1 MRRRC
6 WVKAL
11 LMIYVLPWAVPVLLA
26 LGAYALFAVVERV
39 PLLVPAAIVDA
50 QHDGGTGAISHS
62 DESAWNYMMVTA
74 VLCRLAPV
82 ASNTRSAAGWH
93 PA

>member
-1 MRRRC
+1 
-6 WVKAL
+6 
-11 LMIYVLPWAVPVLLA
+11 MIYVLPWAVPVLLA

-62 DESAWNYMMVTA
+62 DESPWNYMMVTA

-82 ASNTRSAAGWH
+82 ESNTRSAAGWH